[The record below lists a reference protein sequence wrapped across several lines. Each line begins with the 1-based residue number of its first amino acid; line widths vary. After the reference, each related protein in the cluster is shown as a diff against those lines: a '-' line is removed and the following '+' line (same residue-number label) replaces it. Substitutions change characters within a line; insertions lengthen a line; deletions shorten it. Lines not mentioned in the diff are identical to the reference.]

1 VQAVT
6 PYQSQCSMR
15 KRLRRA
21 ALLIAAASLLAC
33 IACGASMTDAQRQD
47 LQHRLR
53 AAMEEPVATRDERDQ
68 HSRTMV
74 EVADSGAL
82 NGLDQEQLRAAIGRG
97 QACRAEICGKNG
109 FRESDWYYEVGVAAN
124 DQITQ
129 LPVLIIGFDPRGRA
143 ARIWTLKTH

>member
-1 VQAVT
+1 MQAVT

-15 KRLRRA
+15 KRLRRTALVVCA
-21 ALLIAAASLLAC
+21 ALLL
-33 IACGASMTDAQRQD
+33 ACGASMTDAQRQD

-53 AAMEEPVATRDERDQ
+53 TAMEEPVATRDERDQ

-82 NGLDQEQLRAAIGRG
+82 NGLDQQQLRAAIGRG
-97 QACRAEICGKNG
+97 RACRAEICGKNG